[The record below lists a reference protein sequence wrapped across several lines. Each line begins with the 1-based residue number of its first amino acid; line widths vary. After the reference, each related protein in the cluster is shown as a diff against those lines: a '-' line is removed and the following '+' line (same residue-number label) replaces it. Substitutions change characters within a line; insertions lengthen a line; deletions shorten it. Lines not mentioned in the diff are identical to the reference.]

1 MRKRLILISFL
12 ALTGTA
18 YSLASPHQ
26 RLVAHA
32 KLSDIVHTV
41 LPTSR
46 HPSQETR
53 TENATPSSEWAAGL
67 VAAAKDQIG
76 VTTQYDGAY
85 QGLNY
90 PMGDIDR
97 RRGVCTDV
105 VIRALR
111 DAHDLDLQVAVHE
124 DMAQHFD
131 AYPAR
136 WGLTGPDRNI
146 DHRRVP
152 NLRRYFER
160 IGAERPLATTP
171 RATDFRPGDI
181 VTWSFGP
188 GQPHIGIV
196 STQVDRRSQT
206 PLIIHNA
213 GAGTRLDNILFSYPI
228 TGHYRLEDALHPT

>member
-12 ALTGTA
+12 ALTGAA
-18 YSLASPHQ
+18 YGLAPPHQ
-26 RLVAHA
+26 RLAAHA

-41 LPTSR
+41 LPAPR

-53 TENATPSSEWAAGL
+53 AEDVIPATTWATELVTAAT
-67 VAAAKDQIG
+67 DQIG
-76 VTTQYDGAY
+76 ITTQYDGAY
-85 QGLNY
+85 QGLDY

-111 DAHDLDLQVAVHE
+111 DAHDLDLQVVVHE
-124 DMAQHFD
+124 DMADHFA
-131 AYPAR
+131 AYPAL
-136 WGLTGPDRNI
+136 WGLPGPDRNI

-152 NLRRYFER
+152 NLRRFFER
-160 IGAERPLATTP
+160 IGAERPLTATP
-171 RATDFRPGDI
+171 SATDFRPGDI

-196 STQVDRRSQT
+196 STQVDRHSQT

-228 TGHYRLEDALHPT
+228 TGHYRLEGALHPT

>member
-1 MRKRLILISFL
+1 MAKILILISFL
-12 ALTGTA
+12 ALTGAA
-18 YSLASPHQ
+18 YGLVSPHQ
-26 RLVAHA
+26 RLVVHA
-32 KLSDIVHTV
+32 KLSDIVHTI
-41 LPTSR
+41 LPAPR
-46 HPSQETR
+46 HPGQETHP
-53 TENATPSSEWAAGL
+53 ENAAPATEWAAEF
-67 VAAAKDQIG
+67 VTAAKDQIG
-76 VTTQYDGAY
+76 ITTQYDGAY
-85 QGLNY
+85 QGLDY

-111 DAHDLDLQVAVHE
+111 DAHDLDLQVAVHK
-124 DMAQHFD
+124 DMADHFD
-131 AYPAR
+131 AYPAL
-136 WGLTGPDRNI
+136 WGMTGPDRNI

-152 NLRRYFER
+152 NLRRYFAR

-171 RATDFRPGDI
+171 SATNFRPGDI

-213 GAGTRLDNILFSYPI
+213 GAGTRMDNILFSYPI
-228 TGHYRLEDALHPT
+228 TGHYRLEGALHPT